1 MKVVATVV
9 MLASLALG
17 AERLA
22 LSQSDVAEKGASSVA
37 TFHNPLKSSG
47 PDPWVIQKDGFFYYM
62 NSTGSNLTI
71 WKTKNI
77 ADLENAEKK
86 VVWTPPATGPYSKE
100 LWAPELHFLDGKWY
114 IYFAADEG
122 NNENHRIYVVENASR
137 DPLEGEWT
145 FKGKLA
151 DASDKW
157 AIDATVFEAQGKTF
171 AVWSGWESDRN
182 GVQGIYIA
190 RMKNPWTIE
199 GPRVR
204 LSVPDHPWEK
214 VGDFDSKGK
223 VLELPHVDVN
233 EGPEI
238 LEHEG
243 KVFLIYSASGC
254 WTDYY
259 SLGMLEASKSSDL
272 MNAASWRKSDR
283 PVLWQNPEG
292 SAFGTGHNTFFKSLD
307 GKQDWILYHANPQPN
322 QGCGDHRSPRMQPFT
337 WKPDGTPDFGRPIPL
352 EQAIP
357 VPSGSR

>member
-1 MKVVATVV
+1 
-9 MLASLALG
+9 
-17 AERLA
+17 
-22 LSQSDVAEKGASSVA
+22 
-37 TFHNPLKSSG
+37 
-47 PDPWVIQKDGFFYYM
+47 M

-122 NNENHRIYVVENASR
+122 HNENHRIYVVENASR

-157 AIDATVFEAQGKTF
+157 AIDATVFEAGGKTF
-171 AVWSGWESDRN
+171 AVWSGWEGDSN
-182 GVQGIYIA
+182 GVQGLYIA

-223 VLELPHVDVN
+223 VLALPHVDVN

-238 LEHEG
+238 LQHEG

-272 MNAASWRKSDR
+272 MN
-283 PVLWQNPEG
+283 PL
-292 SAFGTGHNTFFKSLD
+292 
-307 GKQDWILYHANPQPN
+307 
-322 QGCGDHRSPRMQPFT
+322 HR
-337 WKPDGTPDFGRPIPL
+337 G
-352 EQAIP
+352 
-357 VPSGSR
+357 GSRIGRCSGRIPRDRLLGRGIILSSSRWMVSRTGLCTTRIRSRIRAVAIIVLRACSRLRGSRMGRRILGGLFRWIRLFLCLRGRGRVLSEPV

>member
-1 MKVVATVV
+1 MKAVAAIAVFAV
-9 MLASLALG
+9 IAFVG
-17 AERLA
+17 ERIGF
-22 LSQSDVAEKGASSVA
+22 SQATSSDA
-37 TFHNPLKSSG
+37 TFHNPLKPSG

-77 ADLENAEKK
+77 AYLENAEKK
-86 VVWTPPATGPYSKE
+86 VVWTPPATGSYSKE

-122 NNENHRIYVVENASR
+122 HNENHRIYVVENASR

-171 AVWSGWESDRN
+171 AVWSGWQGDSN

-204 LSVPDHPWEK
+204 LSVPDHAWEK

-223 VLELPHVDVN
+223 VLALPHVDVN

-238 LEHEG
+238 LQHEG

-272 MNAASWRKSDR
+272 MNPASWRKSDR
-283 PVLWQNPEG
+283 PVFWQNPEG

-357 VPSGSR
+357 VPSGSE